1 MTYRTDTHPHHLSVH
16 PEGFLV
22 TDTGKPFFY
31 LADTAWMAFPNLS
44 IEEWARYLVYR
55 RRQGFTA
62 LQISILPVTH
72 DTSMAPQ
79 NIDPFL
85 PDANGN
91 WDFSA
96 YNEAYFAKA
105 EIMVQMA
112 VEQGFVPV
120 LGVLWCSYV
129 PGTRCSQGSPVAS
142 AMPFEAVTPY
152 ATFAA
157 ERFKKF
163 APIFFISGDTAW
175 ESPQEEPYYMAAL
188 QAVKQVCPEALITM
202 HLSPRGDLSRAFV
215 DAVDFY
221 MYQSGHGAATQH
233 QPYTFA
239 EKFSAYPVKR
249 PIVNSEPP
257 YEGHGRVGTQTRF
270 TAFDVRKATWQSLL
284 SGAKMGVTYGAHGVW
299 SFHKHGMNFLNAQR
313 AFEPYDW
320 DEALRLDGAWDVS
333 FAKYIFERYG
343 LCRTNPVDIIRNED
357 KEIRAAASADLT
369 TVAVYAPYAFDIVLD
384 LDLSGYDC
392 VQIDLAARR
401 ILTPNVQNGAQSF
414 IEMPAVNGDSLFLAI
429 KR

>member
-1 MTYRTDTHPHHLSVH
+1 MPTQPHKHPLHLAVH

-22 TDTGKPFFY
+22 TEEGKPFFY
-31 LADTAWMAFPNLS
+31 LADTAWMAFPNLT
-44 IEEWARYLVYR
+44 IADWARYLAQR
-55 RRQGFTA
+55 RLQGFTA

-72 DTSMAPQ
+72 DTSMSPE

-85 PDANGN
+85 PDADGN

-105 EIMVQMA
+105 ETMAQMA

-120 LGVLWCSYV
+120 LGVLWCDYV

-142 AMPFEAVTPY
+142 AMPFEAVTPF

-163 APIFFISGDTAW
+163 APIFFISGDTCF

-202 HLSPRGDLSRAFV
+202 HLSPRGDLSRAFI

-221 MYQSGHGAATQH
+221 MYQSGHGSTTQQ

-239 EKFSAYPVKR
+239 EKFSTYPVKR

-257 YEGHGRVGTQTRF
+257 YEGHGRVGERTRF
-270 TAFDVRKATWQSLL
+270 NAFDIRKATWQSLL

-299 SFHKHGMNFLNAQR
+299 SFHKRGMNFLNAHR
-313 AFEPYDW
+313 SFEPFDW
-320 DEALRLDGAWDVS
+320 DQALMLDGAWDVS
-333 FAKYIFERYG
+333 FAKWIFETYG
-343 LCRTNPVDIIRNED
+343 LCWTNPVDIIRNED
-357 KEIRAAASADLT
+357 REIRAAANADLT
-369 TVAVYAPYAFDIVLD
+369 TVAVYSPYTFDIVLD
-384 LDLSGYDC
+384 LDLTGYVC
-392 VQIDLAARR
+392 VQIDLASRR
-401 ILTPNVQNGAQSF
+401 IMTPKVQCGAQSL
-414 IEMPAVNGDSLFLAI
+414 IEMPPVNGDSLFLAV
-429 KR
+429 KK